1 MLGYAGTAVIVLYT
15 SWKYAFWGQ
24 SALLIVLFFIYLSF
38 PTKYYI
44 EKSKLEEKMIQLNK
58 MDSPS
63 KKRRNLEDEVES
75 ETSVSPVKI

>member
-15 SWKYAFWGQ
+15 TWKYAFWGQ
-24 SALLIVLFFIYLSF
+24 SALLIVLFFIYMSF

-44 EKSKLEEKMIQLNK
+44 ERSKLEEKMIQLNK

-63 KKRRNLEDEVES
+63 KKIKRTDELNEQDVS
-75 ETSVSPVKI
+75 TSPFKI